1 MRKEFAEGNAMLSEI
16 EFEIL
21 SSVIE
26 GEKRIVI
33 VEMTIMGQSSEA
45 EFEFMKENGKWV
57 MFIETE

>member
-45 EFEFMKENGKWV
+45 EFEFMKENGK
-57 MFIETE
+57 